1 MHTNIYWI
9 CTLWKNLHIL
19 AYIAISFPKGKATH
33 RYEKEGTFTSLA
45 QAENVY
51 NPGWGS
57 LYHNKSLNVKN

>member
-1 MHTNIYWI
+1 MYTNSYWI

-19 AYIAISFPKGKATH
+19 AYIIISFPQGKATR
-33 RYEKEGTFTSLA
+33 RYEKEGTFTLLT

-51 NPGWGS
+51 RWGS